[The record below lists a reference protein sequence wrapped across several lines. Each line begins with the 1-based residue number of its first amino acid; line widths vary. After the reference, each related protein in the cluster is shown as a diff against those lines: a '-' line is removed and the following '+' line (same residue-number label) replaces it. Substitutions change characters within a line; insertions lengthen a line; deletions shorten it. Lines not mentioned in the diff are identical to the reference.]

1 MEYRKLAPSLAAAYE
16 RYRQDDV
23 SSLRRQSASL
33 GWVSV
38 DEPAKPTRAVVS
50 LICTPGATLDK
61 VGYEGLEI
69 NRGGDRIRTAIVPF
83 DGLETLAE
91 HHEIERIVSA
101 HLMRPYLDA
110 ARTSVGL
117 DSFQNTTSLTGKDV
131 LVGIVDTGIDPHHPA
146 FTGRIERIWDQ
157 TLHGPGVPEG
167 AYGMELKGSHITQS
181 RDTEGHGSHVSGIF
195 AGADS
200 TYGGVAP
207 DARIVAV
214 KTNFLDPGIIAGVQ
228 YVFRIGQEMG
238 LPTVVNLSLGGHYD
252 PHDGS
257 DSMSQAID
265 DETGPGRIVCCAA
278 GNEGT
283 DDIHA
288 RVPVDGTAVKS
299 LPCIPDIKG
308 RRHDFMLNGWYA
320 TDSRFEV
327 AVAAPSG
334 HSTEFQP
341 LLPTTQNPAGTYDLP
356 DGKVEIATPETN
368 SLNNDRNFFIMV
380 RPERRSLS
388 PGLLPTWQLLIR
400 GSGASDRGTADVW
413 ILDTSGHARF
423 NGPMTSD
430 DMKIGSPGCAS
441 SVITVAAYATK
452 TTWEDIDHDQFS
464 APWLRLHDI
473 ADFSSEGPL
482 RDGARKPDVT
492 APGAMVVSSLSQ
504 DSEPDRELTLDTAH
518 VALQG
523 TSMASPFLAG
533 VCALLLE
540 RDNNL
545 DPARVKKIL
554 KDHSARPHSHAGEFD
569 QKWGY
574 GLIDAAG
581 L

>member
-1 MEYRKLAPSLAAAYE
+1 MEYRKLAPSLAAAYQ
-16 RYRQDDV
+16 RYHQDDV

-50 LICTPGATLDK
+50 LICTPDATLDDVK
-61 VGYEGLEI
+61 HEGLRI
-69 NRGGDRIRTAIVPF
+69 NQGGNRIRTAIVPF

-91 HHEIERIVSA
+91 HDGVERIVSA
-101 HLMRPYLDA
+101 HLLRPYLDA
-110 ARTSVGL
+110 ARAGVGV
-117 DSFQNTTSLTGKDV
+117 DTFQNTTGLTGKDV

-157 TLHGPGVPEG
+157 TLHGHGVPEG
-167 AYGMELKGSHITQS
+167 AFGLELKGSQLTQS
-181 RDTEGHGSHVSGIF
+181 RDTEGHGSHVSGIS
-195 AGADS
+195 AGAEPVFR
-200 TYGGVAP
+200 GVAP

-214 KTNFLDPGIIAGVQ
+214 KTNFLDSGITAGIQ
-228 YVFRIGQEMG
+228 YVFRLGREMG

-257 DSMSQAID
+257 DALSLSVD
-265 DETGPGRIVCCAA
+265 EETGPGRLVCCAA

-288 RVPVDGTAVKS
+288 RVPVHGTAVKS
-299 LPCIPDIKG
+299 LPCIPDVKG

-334 HSTEFQP
+334 HSTDFQGP
-341 LLPTTQNPAGTYDLP
+341 IPTTENSAMTYDLP

-368 SLNNDRNFFIMV
+368 TLNDDRNFFIMV
-380 RPERRSLS
+380 RPEEHSLA
-388 PGLLPTWQLLIR
+388 PGLLPTWQLLVR
-400 GSGASDRGTADVW
+400 GVGAADRGTVDVW
-413 ILDTSGHARF
+413 ILDKSGHARF

-441 SVITVAAYATK
+441 SAITVAAYATR
-452 TTWEDIDHDQFS
+452 TTWEDIDHDTFS
-464 APWLRLHDI
+464 APWLRLDDI

-492 APGAMVVSSLSQ
+492 APGAMIVSALSQ
-504 DSEPDRELTLDTAH
+504 DSAPERELTLDTEH
-518 VALQG
+518 VAMQG
-523 TSMASPFLAG
+523 TSMACPFLAG

-540 RDNNL
+540 RDGDL
-545 DPARVKKIL
+545 DPARVKELL
-554 KDHSARPHSHAGEFD
+554 KAHSARPHAEAGEFD
-569 QKWGY
+569 EKWGF
-574 GLIDAAG
+574 GLLDVAG

>member
-1 MEYRKLAPSLAAAYE
+1 MEYRKLAPSLAAAYQ

-23 SSLRRQSASL
+23 PSLRRQSAAL

-50 LICTPGATLDK
+50 LVCTPGATLDDLK
-61 VGYEGLEI
+61 HEGLRI

-91 HHEIERIVSA
+91 HDGVERIVPA
-101 HLMRPYLDA
+101 HLLRPYLDV
-110 ARTSVGL
+110 ARTSVGV
-117 DSFQNTTSLTGKDV
+117 DTFQNDTGLTGKNV
-131 LVGIVDTGIDPHHPA
+131 LVGVVDTGIDPHHPA
-146 FTGRIERIWDQ
+146 FAGRIERIWDQ

-167 AYGMELKGSHITQS
+167 AFGLELKGAHLTQS

-195 AGADS
+195 AGAES
-200 TYGGVAP
+200 VYRGVAP
-207 DARIVAV
+207 DARIVVV
-214 KTNFLDPGIIAGVQ
+214 KTNFLDAGITAGIQ
-228 YVFRIGQEMG
+228 YVFRVGREMG

-257 DSMSQAID
+257 DAMSRSVD
-265 DETGPGRIVCCAA
+265 EETGPGRLVCCAA

-299 LPCIPDIKG
+299 LPCIPDVKG

-320 TDSRFEV
+320 TGSRFEV
-327 AVAAPSG
+327 AVVAPSG
-334 HSTEFQP
+334 HSTAFQGP
-341 LLPTTQNPAGTYDLP
+341 IPTTENPARTYDLP

-368 SLNNDRNFFIMV
+368 TLNADRNFFVMV
-380 RPERRSLS
+380 GPAASS
-388 PGLLPTWQLLIR
+388 QTPGLLPTWQLLVR
-400 GSGASDRGTADVW
+400 GAGAADRGTADVW
-413 ILDTSGHARF
+413 ILDSSGHARF
-423 NGPMTSD
+423 NGPLTSD
-430 DMKIGSPGCAS
+430 DMKIGSPGCAAS
-441 SVITVAAYATK
+441 AITVAAYATK
-452 TTWEDIDHDQFS
+452 TSWEDIDHDRFS
-464 APWLRLHDI
+464 APWLRLDDI

-482 RDGARKPDVT
+482 RHGARKPDVT
-492 APGAMVVSSLSQ
+492 APGAMIASALSQ
-504 DSEPDRELTLDTAH
+504 DSAPDRQLTLDTEH
-518 VALQG
+518 VAMQG

-540 RDNNL
+540 RDNGL
-545 DPARVKKIL
+545 EPARVKEML
-554 KDHSARPHSHAGEFD
+554 KDHSARPHGQAGEFD
-569 QKWGY
+569 EKWGY
-574 GLIDAAG
+574 GLIDVAG